1 MSPEVVKIGDVAGGW
16 KKSLKYC
23 KDNYLEL
30 VSFPN
35 TQLQKQIYEKIV
47 QVNNASLQELW
58 IGMRRTSQ
66 TGEWYW
72 MNKEPVTDTDWA
84 EGEPGTVHDG
94 QCAILSL
101 KNGNGFGWSDADCCK
116 DAHPVCYSS
125 PGLLP
130 M

>member
-1 MSPEVVKIGDVAGGW
+1 MSPEVVKIGDLAGGW
-16 KKSLKYC
+16 QKSLKYC
-23 KDNYLEL
+23 KDNDLEL
-30 VSFPN
+30 VSFPD

-47 QVNNASLQELW
+47 QVNNASLPELW

-72 MNKEPVTDTDWA
+72 LNKKPVTDTDWA

-94 QCAILSL
+94 QCAILRL
-101 KNGNGFGWSDADCCK
+101 KNGNVSGWSDAECCK

-125 PGLLP
+125 PVFLP

>member
-1 MSPEVVKIGDVAGGW
+1 MAGGW
-16 KKSLKYC
+16 QKSLKYC
-23 KDNYLEL
+23 KDNDLEL
-30 VSFPN
+30 VSFPD

-101 KNGNGFGWSDADCCK
+101 NSKGFGWRDAECCK
-116 DAHPVCYSS
+116 DAHPVCYRS
-125 PGLLP
+125 PVLLP